1 VSKEII
7 MLRNESQNPA
17 KAQATSQSK
26 SSATT
31 GSETN
36 IKSKDRNKTL
46 YFLTW
51 RWHFYAGLFV
61 IPFMLMLSITG
72 LVMLF
77 DDEIEL
83 AFHQDAIEIA
93 VSGEPI
99 KVSQQLVAVQNQYPQ
114 GTVTQFVPS
123 KTPDLAN
130 RFSVALEDGTSIF
143 ATVNQYTGEVV
154 GEIPRSDSLYQLA
167 NDIHGTLLIG
177 DWGDYL
183 IEVAISLSILL
194 LVSGIYLWLPRD
206 NASRAGFLK
215 LRFASG
221 TRVLMRDLHANI
233 GGTLSFILLLFIL
246 SGLSWTGFW
255 GGKLVQAWSTFPAQM
270 WDDIPLSNE
279 THASLNHGSEEE
291 MPWNL
296 EQTPLPLSQ
305 DKPAEHVYHSEEAT
319 EPHDHSKMGEDH
331 SQHVLSASNFSI
343 DGVIAKA
350 QSLGFTQYKVN
361 FPRSESGVY
370 TVAANTMGGDII
382 DPTQD
387 RTTHLDQYS
396 GRILGEVTWQDYN
409 LFAKTLAVGISLH
422 QGDISIINKLLNAL
436 FCLAFIVVSVTGG
449 VMWWMRRP
457 SGQRK
462 LGTPP
467 KFGDAGLW
475 KAGLVT
481 VVVISVLFPL
491 AGATIVTAM
500 LLDWLLFSRVERF
513 KTALS

>member
-1 VSKEII
+1 
-7 MLRNESQNPA
+7 MLRNESQASA
-17 KAQATSQSK
+17 KAQTNSQSA
-26 SSATT
+26 SSVKT
-31 GSETN
+31 
-36 IKSKDRNKTL
+36 KDRNKFL

-83 AFHQDAIEIA
+83 AFHRDAIEVA
-93 VSGEPI
+93 ASGKPV
-99 KVSQQLVAVQNQYPQ
+99 KASLQLAAVQEQYPQ
-114 GTVTQFVPS
+114 GSVTQFVPS
-123 KTPDLAN
+123 KAPNLAN
-130 RFSVALEDGTSIF
+130 RFSVSLEDGTSVF

-154 GEIPRSDSLYQLA
+154 GEIPRSDSLYQLV

-194 LVSGIYLWLPRD
+194 LISGIYLWLPRD

-215 LRFASG
+215 LRVSSG
-221 TRVLMRDLHANI
+221 SRVLMRDLHANI
-233 GGTLSFILLLFIL
+233 GGTLSLILLLFIL
-246 SGLSWTGFW
+246 SGLAWTGFW

-270 WDDIPLSNE
+270 WDDIPLSDK

-291 MPWNL
+291 LPWNL

-305 DKPAEHVYHSEEAT
+305 DKPAEHVHHVEEAS

-331 SQHVLSASNFSI
+331 SQHVIAASSFGI
-343 DGVIAKA
+343 DDVIEKA
-350 QSLGFTQYKVN
+350 RSLGFTQYKVN
-361 FPRSESGVY
+361 FPRSETGVY
-370 TVAANTMGGDII
+370 TVTANTMGGDII

-387 RTTHLDQYS
+387 RTTHLDRYS

-409 LFAKTLAVGISLH
+409 FIAKTLAVGISLH

-436 FCLAFIVVSVTGG
+436 FCFAFIVVSVTGG

-462 LGTPP
+462 LGAPP
-467 KFGDAGLW
+467 KFGDEGLW
-475 KAGLVT
+475 KVGLVT

-491 AGATIVTAM
+491 AGVTIVTAM
-500 LLDWLLFSRVERF
+500 LSDWLLFSRVE
-513 KTALS
+513 KLKMALS

>member
-1 VSKEII
+1 
-7 MLRNESQNPA
+7 MLRNESQSSA
-17 KAQATSQSK
+17 KAQATSQST

-36 IKSKDRNKTL
+36 IKRKDRNKTL

-83 AFHQDAIEIA
+83 AFHQDAIEIVA
-93 VSGEPI
+93 SGEPI
-99 KVSQQLVAVQNQYPQ
+99 KVSRQLAAVQNQYPQ
-114 GTVTQFVPS
+114 GTVTQLVPS
-123 KTPDLAN
+123 KVPDLAN
-130 RFSVALEDGTSIF
+130 RFSVSLEDGTSVF

-154 GEIPRSDSLYQLA
+154 GEIPRSHSLYQLA

-206 NASRAGFLK
+206 NTSRAGFLK
-215 LRFASG
+215 LRFTSG

-270 WDDIPLSNE
+270 WDDVPLSSE

-305 DKPAEHVYHSEEAT
+305 DKPSEHVHQVEETSED
-319 EPHDHSKMGEDH
+319 HDHSKMGEDH

-343 DGVIAKA
+343 DDVIAKA
-350 QSLGFTQYKVN
+350 RALGFTQYKVN
-361 FPRSESGVY
+361 FPRSETGVY

-436 FCLAFIVVSVTGG
+436 FCIAFIVVSVTGG

-457 SGQRK
+457 SGQSK

-475 KAGLVT
+475 KVGLAT
-481 VVVISVLFPL
+481 VVAISVLFPL
-491 AGATIVTAM
+491 AGATVVTSM
-500 LLDWLLFSRVERF
+500 LLDWLLVSRV
-513 KTALS
+513 KKLKAALS

>member
-1 VSKEII
+1 
-7 MLRNESQNPA
+7 MLRNESQTTV
-17 KAQATSQSK
+17 KAQATSQST
-26 SSATT
+26 SS
-31 GSETN
+31 
-36 IKSKDRNKTL
+36 SKTDIQSKERIKTL

-83 AFHQDAIEIA
+83 AFHQEAIEIA

-99 KVSQQLVAVQNQYPQ
+99 KVSQQLAAVQNQYPQ
-114 GTVTQFVPS
+114 GSVTQFVPS
-123 KTPDLAN
+123 KAPDLAN
-130 RFSVALEDGTSIF
+130 RFSVSLEDGASVF
-143 ATVNQYTGEVV
+143 ATVNQYTGEVI
-154 GEIPRSDSLYQLA
+154 GEVPRSDSLYQLA

-206 NASRAGFLK
+206 NASSAGFLK
-215 LRFASG
+215 LRLSSG

-233 GGTLSFILLLFIL
+233 GGTLSLILLLFIL
-246 SGLSWTGFW
+246 SGLAWTGFW

-270 WDDIPLSNE
+270 WDDIPLSDK

-291 MPWNL
+291 LPWNL
-296 EQTPLPLSQ
+296 VQTPLPLSQ
-305 DKPAEHVYHSEEAT
+305 DKPAEHVHHVEEVS
-319 EPHDHSKMGEDH
+319 EPHDHSKMGDDH
-331 SQHVLSASNFSI
+331 SMHVMSARSFAI
-343 DGVIAKA
+343 DDVIAKA
-350 QSLGFTQYKVN
+350 RALGFTQYKVN
-361 FPRSESGVY
+361 FPRSETGVY
-370 TVAANTMGGDII
+370 TVTANTMGGDII

-409 LFAKTLAVGISLH
+409 FTAKTLAVGISLH

-436 FCLAFIVVSVTGG
+436 FCMAFIVVSVTGG

-462 LGTPP
+462 LGAPP

-475 KAGLVT
+475 KTGLVS

-500 LLDWLLFSRVERF
+500 ILDWLLFSRVEKF

>member
-1 VSKEII
+1 
-7 MLRNESQNPA
+7 MLRNESQTSA

-36 IKSKDRNKTL
+36 IKSKERHKIL

-83 AFHQDAIEIA
+83 AFHHDAIEIV
-93 VSGEPI
+93 VSGEPV
-99 KVSQQLVAVQNQYPQ
+99 KVSQQLTAVQLQYPQ
-114 GTVTQFVPS
+114 GSVTQFAPS

-130 RFSVALEDGTSIF
+130 RFSVSLEDGTSVF

-154 GEIPRSDSLYQLA
+154 GEVPRSESLYELA

-215 LRFASG
+215 LRVSSG
-221 TRVLMRDLHANI
+221 PRVLLRDLHANI
-233 GGTLSFILLLFIL
+233 GGTLSLILLLFVL
-246 SGLSWTGFW
+246 SGLAWTGFW

-270 WDDIPLSNE
+270 WDDIPLSDK
-279 THASLNHGSEEE
+279 THTSLNHGSEEE
-291 MPWNL
+291 LPWNL

-305 DKPAEHVYHSEEAT
+305 DKPAEHVHHVEEAT

-331 SQHVLSASNFSI
+331 SHQHVLSASNFDI
-343 DGVIAKA
+343 DDVIKKA
-350 QSLGFTQYKVN
+350 YSLGFTQYKVN
-361 FPRSESGVY
+361 FPRSETGVY
-370 TVAANTMGGDII
+370 TVTANTMGGDII

-409 LFAKTLAVGISLH
+409 FIAKTLAVGISLH

-467 KFGDAGLW
+467 KFGDARLW
-475 KAGLVT
+475 KTGLVT
-481 VVVISVLFPL
+481 VIVISVLFPL

-500 LLDWLLFSRVERF
+500 LLDWLLFSRVEKF

>member
-1 VSKEII
+1 
-7 MLRNESQNPA
+7 MLRNESQA
-17 KAQATSQSK
+17 SVKTQTTSRSTSSVKNGSK
-26 SSATT
+26 
-31 GSETN
+31 TN
-36 IKSKDRNKTL
+36 VKRSDRNKTL

-83 AFHQDAIEIA
+83 AFYQNAIEIA
-93 VSGEPI
+93 ASGEPI
-99 KVSQQLVAVQNQYPQ
+99 KVSQQLAAVQNQYPQ
-114 GTVTQFVPS
+114 GAVTQFVPS
-123 KTPDLAN
+123 KAPDLAN
-130 RFSVALEDGTSIF
+130 RFSVSLEDGTSVF

-154 GEIPRSDSLYQLA
+154 GEVPRSESLYELA

-194 LVSGIYLWLPRD
+194 LISGIYLWLPRD

-215 LRFASG
+215 LRVSSG
-221 TRVLMRDLHANI
+221 PRVLMRDLHANI
-233 GGTLSFILLLFIL
+233 GGTLSLILLLFIL
-246 SGLSWTGFW
+246 SGLAWTGFW

-270 WDDIPLSNE
+270 WDDIPLSDK

-291 MPWNL
+291 LPWNL

-305 DKPAEHVYHSEEAT
+305 DKPVEHVHHAEEAS

-331 SQHVLSASNFSI
+331 SQHVMAASSFGI
-343 DGVIAKA
+343 DDVIEKA
-350 QSLGFTQYKVN
+350 RSLGFTQYKLN
-361 FPRSESGVY
+361 FPRSETGVY
-370 TVAANTMGGDII
+370 TVTANTMGGDII

-409 LFAKTLAVGISLH
+409 FIAKTLAVGISLH

-436 FCLAFIVVSVTGG
+436 FCFAFIVVSVTGG

-462 LGTPP
+462 LGAPP

-475 KAGLVT
+475 KVGLVT
-481 VVVISVLFPL
+481 VVIISVLFPL
-491 AGATIVTAM
+491 AGATIVTAL

>member
-1 VSKEII
+1 
-7 MLRNESQNPA
+7 MLRNESQSSSHM
-17 KAQATSQSK
+17 KSTSQAESSELSIPKSQSNNQAQSK
-26 SSATT
+26 
-31 GSETN
+31 N
-36 IKSKDRNKTL
+36 RYKTL

-83 AFHQDAIEIA
+83 VFHHEAIEIVA
-93 VSGEPI
+93 SGDPI
-99 KVSQQLVAVQNQYPQ
+99 KVSQQLAAVQNQYPQ
-114 GTVTQFVPS
+114 GTVTQFLPS
-123 KTPDLAN
+123 KALDLAN
-130 RFSVALEDGTSIF
+130 RFSVSLEDGTSVF

-305 DKPAEHVYHSEEAT
+305 DKPSEHVHQVEEAS
-319 EPHDHSKMGEDH
+319 EAHDHSKMGEDH
-331 SQHVLSASNFSI
+331 SQHVLS
-343 DGVIAKA
+343 
-350 QSLGFTQYKVN
+350 
-361 FPRSESGVY
+361 SE
-370 TVAANTMGGDII
+370 
-382 DPTQD
+382 
-387 RTTHLDQYS
+387 
-396 GRILGEVTWQDYN
+396 
-409 LFAKTLAVGISLH
+409 
-422 QGDISIINKLLNAL
+422 
-436 FCLAFIVVSVTGG
+436 
-449 VMWWMRRP
+449 
-457 SGQRK
+457 
-462 LGTPP
+462 
-467 KFGDAGLW
+467 
-475 KAGLVT
+475 
-481 VVVISVLFPL
+481 
-491 AGATIVTAM
+491 
-500 LLDWLLFSRVERF
+500 
-513 KTALS
+513 

>member
-1 VSKEII
+1 
-7 MLRNESQNPA
+7 MLRNESQTTA
-17 KAQATSQSK
+17 KAQATSQPT
-26 SSATT
+26 SSATI
-31 GSETN
+31 GSKTN
-36 IKSKDRNKTL
+36 IKSKERNKTL

-83 AFHQDAIEIA
+83 AFHHDAIEIVA
-93 VSGEPI
+93 LGDPI
-99 KVSQQLVAVQNQYPQ
+99 KVSQQLAAVQNQYPQ
-114 GTVTQFVPS
+114 GSVTQFVPS
-123 KTPDLAN
+123 KVPDLAN
-130 RFSVALEDGTSIF
+130 RFSVSLEDGTSVF

-154 GEIPRSDSLYQLA
+154 GEVPRSDSLYQLA

-215 LRFASG
+215 LRVSSG
-221 TRVLMRDLHANI
+221 PRVLMRDLHANI
-233 GGTLSFILLLFIL
+233 GGTLSLILLLFIL
-246 SGLSWTGFW
+246 SGLAWTGFW

-270 WDDIPLSNE
+270 WDDIPLSDK

-291 MPWNL
+291 LPWNL

-305 DKPAEHVYHSEEAT
+305 DKPAEHVHHVEEAS
-319 EPHDHSKMGEDH
+319 EPHDHSKMGDDH
-331 SQHVLSASNFSI
+331 SMHVMSVSSFAI
-343 DGVIAKA
+343 DDVIEKA
-350 QSLGFTQYKVN
+350 RSLGFTHYKVN
-361 FPRSESGVY
+361 FPRSEAGVY
-370 TVAANTMGGDII
+370 TVTANTMGGDII
-382 DPTQD
+382 NPTQD
-387 RTTHLDQYS
+387 HTTHLDQYS

-409 LFAKTLAVGISLH
+409 FIAKTLAVGISLH

-457 SGQRK
+457 SGQSK

-481 VVVISVLFPL
+481 VVIISILFPL
-491 AGATIVTAM
+491 AGATIVIAM

>member
-1 VSKEII
+1 
-7 MLRNESQNPA
+7 MLRNESQTPA
-17 KAQATSQSK
+17 KAQVTSQSK

-31 GSETN
+31 GSKTS
-36 IKSKDRNKTL
+36 IKSKDHNKTL
-46 YFLTW
+46 YFLSW

-83 AFHQDAIEIA
+83 TFHHEALEIVA
-93 VSGEPI
+93 SGEPI
-99 KVSQQLVAVQNQYPQ
+99 KVSQQLAAVQLQYPQ
-114 GTVTQFVPS
+114 GSVTQFVPS
-123 KTPDLAN
+123 KAPDLAN
-130 RFSVALEDGTSIF
+130 RFSVALVDGTSVF

-194 LVSGIYLWLPRD
+194 LISGIYLWLPRD

-215 LRFASG
+215 LRFGSG
-221 TRVLMRDLHANI
+221 TRILMRDLHANI
-233 GGTLSFILLLFIL
+233 GGTLSLILLLFIL
-246 SGLSWTGFW
+246 SGLAWTGFW

-270 WDDIPLSNE
+270 WDDIPLSDK

-291 MPWNL
+291 LPWNL

-305 DKPAEHVYHSEEAT
+305 DKPAEHVHHVERAT

-343 DGVIAKA
+343 DDVIEKA
-350 QSLGFTQYKVN
+350 QALGFTQYKVN
-361 FPRSESGVY
+361 FPRSETGVY

-436 FCLAFIVVSVTGG
+436 FCLAFILVSVTGG

-500 LLDWLLFSRVERF
+500 LLDWLLFSRVE
-513 KTALS
+513 KLKMVLS

>member
-1 VSKEII
+1 
-7 MLRNESQNPA
+7 MLRNESQRSA
-17 KAQATSQSK
+17 KAQATSQST

-77 DDEIEL
+77 DDELETAL
-83 AFHQDAIEIA
+83 YPEALVMQSG
-93 VSGEPI
+93 VSSSGIIPI
-99 KVSQQLVAVQNQYPQ
+99 KDQLAAVKSRYPE
-114 GTVTQFVPS
+114 GIATQFITARS
-123 KTPDLAN
+123 TDLPN
-130 RFSVALEDGTSIF
+130 RFSVNLVDGRSVF
-143 ATVNQYTGEVV
+143 ATVNPNTGQVIS
-154 GEIPRSDSLYQLA
+154 EIPRSDSWYQLA
-167 NDIHGTLLIG
+167 NDIHGTLLLG

-183 IEVAISLSILL
+183 IEVATSLSILL

-206 NASRAGFLK
+206 NATKAGFLK
-215 LRFASG
+215 IRISSG
-221 TRVLMRDLHANI
+221 SRIFMRDLHANL
-233 GGTLSFILLLFIL
+233 GGTLSLVLLMFLL
-246 SGLSWTGFW
+246 SGLAWAGFW
-255 GGKLVQAWSTFPAQM
+255 GGKMVQAWSSFPAQM
-270 WDDIPLSNE
+270 WDDVPLSQQ
-279 THASLNHGSEEE
+279 THGSLNHGSEEE
-291 MPWNL
+291 YPWNL
-296 EQTPLPLSQ
+296 EQTPLPES
-305 DKPAEHVYHSEEAT
+305 
-319 EPHDHSKMGEDH
+319 HDHSSMSDEHSHHIASGE
-331 SQHVLSASNFSI
+331 SI
-343 DGVIAKA
+343 PLEQVVQKA
-350 QSLGFTQYKVN
+350 NELGFTYYRIN
-361 FPRSESGVY
+361 FPRTETGVY
-370 TVAANTMGGDII
+370 TITANTMGGDII
-382 DPTQD
+382 DPRED

-409 LFAKTLAVGISLH
+409 FIAKTLAVGISLH

-449 VMWWMRRP
+449 VMWWKRRP

-481 VVVISVLFPL
+481 VIIISVLFPL
-491 AGATIVTAM
+491 AGATIVAAM
-500 LLDWLLFSRVERF
+500 LLDWLLFSRIEKF

>member
-1 VSKEII
+1 
-7 MLRNESQNPA
+7 MLRNESQSSSHM
-17 KAQATSQSK
+17 KSTSQAESCELSVPKSQSNNQAQSK
-26 SSATT
+26 
-31 GSETN
+31 N
-36 IKSKDRNKTL
+36 RYKTL

-83 AFHQDAIEIA
+83 AFHHDVIEIA
-93 VSGEPI
+93 ASGEPI
-99 KVSQQLVAVQNQYPQ
+99 KASQQLAAVQNQYPQ
-114 GTVTQFVPS
+114 GSVTQFVPS
-123 KTPDLAN
+123 KAPDLAN
-130 RFSVALEDGTSIF
+130 RFSVSLKDGTSVF

-194 LVSGIYLWLPRD
+194 LISGIYLWLPRD

-215 LRFASG
+215 LRFGSG

-296 EQTPLPLSQ
+296 EQTQLPLSQ
-305 DKPAEHVYHSEEAT
+305 DKPAEHVHQVEEAS
-319 EPHDHSKMGEDH
+319 EAHDHSKMGEDH

-343 DGVIAKA
+343 DDVIVKA

-361 FPRSESGVY
+361 FPRSETGVY

-436 FCLAFIVVSVTGG
+436 FCLAFILVSVTGG

-481 VVVISVLFPL
+481 MVIISILFPL

-500 LLDWLLFSRVERF
+500 LLDWLLFSRVEKF

>member
-1 VSKEII
+1 
-7 MLRNESQNPA
+7 MLRNESQDTA
-17 KAQATSQSK
+17 KAQANSQSK

-36 IKSKDRNKTL
+36 IKSKDSNKTL

-114 GTVTQFVPS
+114 GSVTQFVPS

-130 RFSVALEDGTSIF
+130 RFSVALEDGTSVF

-215 LRFASG
+215 LRVSSG
-221 TRVLMRDLHANI
+221 PRVLMRDLHANI
-233 GGTLSFILLLFIL
+233 GGTLSLVLLLFIL
-246 SGLSWTGFW
+246 SGLAWTGFW

-270 WDDIPLSNE
+270 WDDIPLSDK

-291 MPWNL
+291 LPWNL

-305 DKPAEHVYHSEEAT
+305 DKPAEHVHQVEEAS
-319 EPHDHSKMGEDH
+319 EAHDHSKMGEDH
-331 SQHVLSASNFSI
+331 SQHVLLASSFAI
-343 DGVIAKA
+343 DDVVQKA

-361 FPRSESGVY
+361 LPRSETGVY
-370 TVAANTMGGDII
+370 TVTANTMGGDII

-409 LFAKTLAVGISLH
+409 FIAKTLAVGISLH

-436 FCLAFIVVSVTGG
+436 FCLAFVVVSVTGG

-457 SGQRK
+457 SGQSK

-500 LLDWLLFSRVERF
+500 LLDWLLFSRVNKL
-513 KTALS
+513 KTVLS

>member
-1 VSKEII
+1 
-7 MLRNESQNPA
+7 MLRNESQSSA
-17 KAQATSQSK
+17 KAQATSQST
-26 SSATT
+26 SSATA

-36 IKSKDRNKTL
+36 IKRKDRNKTL

-77 DDEIEL
+77 DDEIEF
-83 AFHQDAIEIA
+83 AFHQDAIEIV

-99 KVSQQLVAVQNQYPQ
+99 KVSQQLAAVQNQYPQ

-123 KTPDLAN
+123 KVPDLAN
-130 RFSVALEDGTSIF
+130 RFSVSLEDGTSFF

-215 LRFASG
+215 LRFTSG

-270 WDDIPLSNE
+270 WDDIPLSSE

-305 DKPAEHVYHSEEAT
+305 DKPSEHVHHAEETSES
-319 EPHDHSKMGEDH
+319 HDHSKMGEEH
-331 SQHVLSASNFSI
+331 SEHLVLAASNFSI
-343 DGVIAKA
+343 DDVIAKA
-350 QSLGFTQYKVN
+350 RALGFTQYKVN
-361 FPRSESGVY
+361 FPRSETGVY

-382 DPTQD
+382 DPTLD

-409 LFAKTLAVGISLH
+409 FIAKTLAVGISLH

-436 FCLAFIVVSVTGG
+436 FCIAFVVVSVTGG

>member
-1 VSKEII
+1 
-7 MLRNESQNPA
+7 MLRNESQASA
-17 KAQATSQSK
+17 KAQTNSQSA
-26 SSATT
+26 SSVKT
-31 GSETN
+31 
-36 IKSKDRNKTL
+36 KDRNKFL

-83 AFHQDAIEIA
+83 AFHHDAIEVA
-93 VSGEPI
+93 ASGKPV
-99 KVSQQLVAVQNQYPQ
+99 KASLQLAAVQDQYPQ
-114 GTVTQFVPS
+114 GSVTQFVPS
-123 KTPDLAN
+123 KAPNLAN
-130 RFSVALEDGTSIF
+130 RFSVSLEDGTSVF

-154 GEIPRSDSLYQLA
+154 GEIPRSDSLYQLV

-194 LVSGIYLWLPRD
+194 LISGIYLWLPRD

-215 LRFASG
+215 LRVSSG
-221 TRVLMRDLHANI
+221 SRVLMRDLHANI
-233 GGTLSFILLLFIL
+233 GGTLSLILLLFIL
-246 SGLSWTGFW
+246 SGLAWTGFW

-270 WDDIPLSNE
+270 WDDIPLSDK

-291 MPWNL
+291 LPWNL

-305 DKPAEHVYHSEEAT
+305 DKPAEHVHHVEEAS

-331 SQHVLSASNFSI
+331 SQHVIAASSFGI
-343 DGVIAKA
+343 DDVIEKA
-350 QSLGFTQYKVN
+350 RSFGFTQYKVN
-361 FPRSESGVY
+361 FPRSETGVY
-370 TVAANTMGGDII
+370 TVTANTMGGDII
-382 DPTQD
+382 DPIQD

-409 LFAKTLAVGISLH
+409 FIAKTLAVGISLH

-462 LGTPP
+462 LGAPP
-467 KFGDAGLW
+467 KFGDEGLW
-475 KAGLVT
+475 KVGLVT

-491 AGATIVTAM
+491 AGATIVTAL
-500 LLDWLLFSRVERF
+500 LLDWLLFSRVE
-513 KTALS
+513 KLKMALS

>member
-1 VSKEII
+1 
-7 MLRNESQNPA
+7 MLRNESQSSA
-17 KAQATSQSK
+17 KAQATSQST
-26 SSATT
+26 SSEKT
-31 GSETN
+31 
-36 IKSKDRNKTL
+36 KDRNKTL

-83 AFHQDAIEIA
+83 AFHHDAIEIVA
-93 VSGEPI
+93 SGDPI
-99 KVSQQLVAVQNQYPQ
+99 KVSEQLASVQVQYPQ
-114 GTVTQFVPS
+114 GSVTQLVPS
-123 KTPDLAN
+123 KSPELAN
-130 RFSVALEDGTSIF
+130 RFSVSLEDGTSVF

-194 LVSGIYLWLPRD
+194 LISGIYLWLPRD

-215 LRFASG
+215 LRFGSG
-221 TRVLMRDLHANI
+221 TRILMRDLHANI

-305 DKPAEHVYHSEEAT
+305 DKPAEHVHQVEEAS
-319 EPHDHSKMGEDH
+319 EAHDHSKMGEDH
-331 SQHVLSASNFSI
+331 SQHALSASNFSI
-343 DGVIAKA
+343 DDVIAKA

-361 FPRSESGVY
+361 FPRSETGVY

-436 FCLAFIVVSVTGG
+436 FCLAFILVSVTGG

-457 SGQRK
+457 SGQSK

-467 KFGDAGLW
+467 KFGDVGLW
-475 KAGLVT
+475 KVGLAT

-500 LLDWLLFSRVERF
+500 LLDWLLVSRVEKF

>member
-1 VSKEII
+1 
-7 MLRNESQNPA
+7 MLRNESQSSA
-17 KAQATSQSK
+17 KAQATSQST
-26 SSATT
+26 SSATS
-31 GSETN
+31 GSKTN
-36 IKSKDRNKTL
+36 IKRKDRNQTL

-51 RWHFYAGLFV
+51 RWHFYVGLFV

-93 VSGEPI
+93 ASGEPI
-99 KVSQQLVAVQNQYPQ
+99 MVSQQLAAVQNQYPQ

-123 KTPDLAN
+123 KVPDLAN
-130 RFSVALEDGTSIF
+130 RFSVSLEDGTSVF

-194 LVSGIYLWLPRD
+194 LISGIYLWLPRD

-215 LRFASG
+215 LRFGSG

-233 GGTLSFILLLFIL
+233 GGTLSLILLLFIL
-246 SGLSWTGFW
+246 SGLAWTGFW

-305 DKPAEHVYHSEEAT
+305 DKPAEHVHQVEEAS
-319 EPHDHSKMGEDH
+319 EAHDHSKMGEDH

-343 DGVIAKA
+343 DDVIAKA

-361 FPRSESGVY
+361 FPRSETGVY

-436 FCLAFIVVSVTGG
+436 FCLAFILVSVTGG
-449 VMWWMRRP
+449 VMWWVRRP

-500 LLDWLLFSRVERF
+500 LLDWLLFSRVEKF

>member
-1 VSKEII
+1 
-7 MLRNESQNPA
+7 M
-17 KAQATSQSK
+17 
-26 SSATT
+26 
-31 GSETN
+31 
-36 IKSKDRNKTL
+36 
-46 YFLTW
+46 
-51 RWHFYAGLFV
+51 
-61 IPFMLMLSITG
+61 
-72 LVMLF
+72 
-77 DDEIEL
+77 
-83 AFHQDAIEIA
+83 
-93 VSGEPI
+93 
-99 KVSQQLVAVQNQYPQ
+99 SQQLVAVQNHYPQ

-123 KTPDLAN
+123 KVPDLAN
-130 RFSVALEDGTSIF
+130 RFSVSLEDGTSVF

-194 LVSGIYLWLPRD
+194 LISGIYVWLPRD
-206 NASRAGFLK
+206 NASRAGCLK
-215 LRFASG
+215 LRFGSG

-246 SGLSWTGFW
+246 PGLSWTGFW

-305 DKPAEHVYHSEEAT
+305 DKPAEHVHQVEEAS
-319 EPHDHSKMGEDH
+319 EAHDHSKMGEDH

-343 DGVIAKA
+343 DDVIAKA

-361 FPRSESGVY
+361 FPRSETGVY

-436 FCLAFIVVSVTGG
+436 FCLAFVLVSVTGG

-475 KAGLVT
+475 KTGLVT
-481 VVVISVLFPL
+481 VVIISILFPL
-491 AGATIVTAM
+491 AGATIVIAM

>member
-1 VSKEII
+1 
-7 MLRNESQNPA
+7 MLRNSA
-17 KAQATSQSK
+17 KPQLKEASRAK
-26 SSATT
+26 S
-31 GSETN
+31 
-36 IKSKDRNKTL
+36 I
-46 YFLTW
+46 YFMTW

-61 IPFMLMLSITG
+61 IPFMLMLSLTG

-83 AFHQDAIEIA
+83 AFHQDAIEIVA
-93 VSGEPI
+93 SGEPI
-99 KVSQQLVAVQNQYPQ
+99 KVSQQLAAVQHQYPQ

-123 KTPDLAN
+123 KVPDLAN
-130 RFSVALEDGTSIF
+130 RFSVSLEDGTSVF

-194 LVSGIYLWLPRD
+194 LISGIYLWLPRD

-215 LRFASG
+215 LRFGSG
-221 TRVLMRDLHANI
+221 TRILMRDLHANI

-305 DKPAEHVYHSEEAT
+305 DKPAEHVHQVEEAS
-319 EPHDHSKMGEDH
+319 EAHDHSKMGEDH

-343 DGVIAKA
+343 DDVIAKA

-361 FPRSESGVY
+361 FPRSETGVY

-387 RTTHLDQYS
+387 RTTYLDQYS

-436 FCLAFIVVSVTGG
+436 FCLAFILVSVTGG

-500 LLDWLLFSRVERF
+500 LLDWLLFSRVEKF

>member
-1 VSKEII
+1 
-7 MLRNESQNPA
+7 MLRNESQASA
-17 KAQATSQSK
+17 KAQTTSQST
-26 SSATT
+26 SSAKN
-31 GSETN
+31 GSKTN
-36 IKSKDRNKTL
+36 IESKERNKTL

-83 AFHQDAIEIA
+83 AFHQNAIEIA
-93 VSGEPI
+93 ASGESV
-99 KVSQQLVAVQNQYPQ
+99 KVSQQLAAVQEQYPQ
-114 GTVTQFVPS
+114 GSVTQFVPS
-123 KTPDLAN
+123 KAPDLAN
-130 RFSVALEDGTSIF
+130 RFSVSLEDGTSVF
-143 ATVNQYTGEVV
+143 ATVNQYTGELV
-154 GEIPRSDSLYQLA
+154 GEVPRSESLYELA

-194 LVSGIYLWLPRD
+194 LISGIYLWLPRE

-215 LRFASG
+215 LRMSSG
-221 TRVLMRDLHANI
+221 PRVLMRDLHANI
-233 GGTLSFILLLFIL
+233 GGTLSLILLLFIF
-246 SGLSWTGFW
+246 SGLAWTGFW

-270 WDDIPLSNE
+270 WDDIPLSDK

-291 MPWNL
+291 LPWNL

-305 DKPAEHVYHSEEAT
+305 DKPAEHVHHAEEAS

-331 SQHVLSASNFSI
+331 SQHVMAASSFGI
-343 DGVIAKA
+343 DEVIEKA
-350 QSLGFTQYKVN
+350 LSLGFTQYKVN
-361 FPRSESGVY
+361 FPRSETGVY
-370 TVAANTMGGDII
+370 TVTANTMGGDII

-409 LFAKTLAVGISLH
+409 FIAKTLAVGISLH
-422 QGDISIINKLLNAL
+422 QGDISVINKLLNAL
-436 FCLAFIVVSVTGG
+436 FCFAFIVVSVTGG

-462 LGTPP
+462 LGAPP

-475 KAGLVT
+475 KVGLVT
-481 VVVISVLFPL
+481 VVAISVLFPL
-491 AGATIVTAM
+491 AGATIVTAL

-513 KTALS
+513 KAALS

>member
-1 VSKEII
+1 
-7 MLRNESQNPA
+7 MLRNESQSSA
-17 KAQATSQSK
+17 KAQATSQST

-31 GSETN
+31 GSRTN
-36 IKSKDRNKTL
+36 IKNKDRNKTL

-99 KVSQQLVAVQNQYPQ
+99 KVSQQLTAVQHQYPQ

-123 KTPDLAN
+123 KVPDLAN
-130 RFSVALEDGTSIF
+130 RFSVSLEDGTSVF

-194 LVSGIYLWLPRD
+194 LISGIYLWLPRD

-215 LRFASG
+215 LRFGSG
-221 TRVLMRDLHANI
+221 TRILMRDLHANI

-305 DKPAEHVYHSEEAT
+305 DKPAEYVHQVEEAS
-319 EPHDHSKMGEDH
+319 EAHDHSKMGEDH

-343 DGVIAKA
+343 DDVIAKA

-361 FPRSESGVY
+361 FPRSETGVY

-436 FCLAFIVVSVTGG
+436 FCLAFILVSVTGG
-449 VMWWMRRP
+449 MMWWMRRP
-457 SGQRK
+457 SGQSK

-481 VVVISVLFPL
+481 VVLISILFPL
-491 AGATIVTAM
+491 AGATIVIAM

>member
-1 VSKEII
+1 
-7 MLRNESQNPA
+7 
-17 KAQATSQSK
+17 
-26 SSATT
+26 
-31 GSETN
+31 
-36 IKSKDRNKTL
+36 
-46 YFLTW
+46 
-51 RWHFYAGLFV
+51 
-61 IPFMLMLSITG
+61 
-72 LVMLF
+72 
-77 DDEIEL
+77 
-83 AFHQDAIEIA
+83 
-93 VSGEPI
+93 
-99 KVSQQLVAVQNQYPQ
+99 
-114 GTVTQFVPS
+114 
-123 KTPDLAN
+123 
-130 RFSVALEDGTSIF
+130 
-143 ATVNQYTGEVV
+143 
-154 GEIPRSDSLYQLA
+154 IPRSDSLYQLA

-183 IEVAISLSILL
+183 IEVAILI
-194 LVSGIYLWLPRD
+194 SGIYLWLPRD

-221 TRVLMRDLHANI
+221 PRILMRDLHANI

-305 DKPAEHVYHSEEAT
+305 DKPAEHVHQVEEAS
-319 EPHDHSKMGEDH
+319 EAHDHSKMGEDH

-343 DGVIAKA
+343 DDVIAKA

-361 FPRSESGVY
+361 FPRSETGVY

-436 FCLAFIVVSVTGG
+436 FCLAFILVSVTGG

-475 KAGLVT
+475 KTGLVT
-481 VVVISVLFPL
+481 VVTISILFPL
-491 AGATIVTAM
+491 AGATIVIAM

>member
-1 VSKEII
+1 
-7 MLRNESQNPA
+7 MLRNESQSSA
-17 KAQATSQSK
+17 KAQATSQST

-31 GSETN
+31 GSRTN
-36 IKSKDRNKTL
+36 IKNKDRNKTL

-83 AFHQDAIEIA
+83 AFHQDAIEIVA
-93 VSGEPI
+93 SGEPI
-99 KVSQQLVAVQNQYPQ
+99 KVSQQLAAVQHQYPQ

-123 KTPDLAN
+123 KVPDLAN
-130 RFSVALEDGTSIF
+130 RFSVSLEDGTSVF

-194 LVSGIYLWLPRD
+194 LISGIYLWLPRD

-215 LRFASG
+215 LRFGSG
-221 TRVLMRDLHANI
+221 TRILMRDLHANI

-305 DKPAEHVYHSEEAT
+305 DKPAEHVHQVEEAS
-319 EPHDHSKMGEDH
+319 EAHDHSKMGEDH
-331 SQHVLSASNFSI
+331 SQHALSASNFSI
-343 DGVIAKA
+343 DDVIAKA

-361 FPRSESGVY
+361 FPRSETGVY

-436 FCLAFIVVSVTGG
+436 FCLAFILVSVTGG

-457 SGQRK
+457 SGQSK

-467 KFGDAGLW
+467 KFGDVGLW
-475 KAGLVT
+475 KVGLAT

-500 LLDWLLFSRVERF
+500 LLDWLLVSRVEKF

>member
-1 VSKEII
+1 
-7 MLRNESQNPA
+7 MLRNESQASA
-17 KAQATSQSK
+17 KAQTNSQSA
-26 SSATT
+26 SSVKT
-31 GSETN
+31 
-36 IKSKDRNKTL
+36 KDRNKFL

-83 AFHQDAIEIA
+83 AFHRDAIEVA
-93 VSGEPI
+93 ASGKPV
-99 KVSQQLVAVQNQYPQ
+99 KASLQLAAVQEQYPQ
-114 GTVTQFVPS
+114 GSVTQFVPS
-123 KTPDLAN
+123 KAPNLAN
-130 RFSVALEDGTSIF
+130 RFSVSLEDGTSVF

-154 GEIPRSDSLYQLA
+154 GEIPRSDSLYQLV
-167 NDIHGTLLIG
+167 NGIHGTLLIG

-194 LVSGIYLWLPRD
+194 LISGIYLWLPRD

-215 LRFASG
+215 LRVSSG
-221 TRVLMRDLHANI
+221 SRVLMRDLHANI
-233 GGTLSFILLLFIL
+233 GGTLSLILLLFIL
-246 SGLSWTGFW
+246 SGLAWTGFW

-270 WDDIPLSNE
+270 WDDIPLSDK

-291 MPWNL
+291 LPWNL

-305 DKPAEHVYHSEEAT
+305 DKPAEHAHHVEEVSEA
-319 EPHDHSKMGEDH
+319 HDHSKMDEEH
-331 SQHVLSASNFSI
+331 SQHVLSASSFDI
-343 DGVIAKA
+343 DDVVLKA
-350 QSLGFTQYKVN
+350 HSLGFTQYKVN
-361 FPRSESGVY
+361 FPRSETGVY
-370 TVAANTMGGDII
+370 TVTANTMGGDII
-382 DPTQD
+382 DPIQD

-409 LFAKTLAVGISLH
+409 FIAKTLAVGISLH

-436 FCLAFIVVSVTGG
+436 FCFAFIVVSVTGG

-462 LGTPP
+462 LGAPP
-467 KFGDAGLW
+467 KFGDEGLW
-475 KAGLVT
+475 KVGLVT

-491 AGATIVTAM
+491 AGVTIVTAM
-500 LLDWLLFSRVERF
+500 LLDWLLFSRVE
-513 KTALS
+513 KLKMVLS

>member
-1 VSKEII
+1 
-7 MLRNESQNPA
+7 MLRNESQTTV
-17 KAQATSQSK
+17 KAQAASQST
-26 SSATT
+26 SSAT
-31 GSETN
+31 SD
-36 IKSKDRNKTL
+36 SKPDIQSKERNKTL

-83 AFHQDAIEIA
+83 AFHQEAIEIA

-99 KVSQQLVAVQNQYPQ
+99 KVSQQLAAVQNQYSQ
-114 GTVTQFVPS
+114 GSVTQFVPS
-123 KTPDLAN
+123 KAPDLAN
-130 RFSVALEDGTSIF
+130 RFSVSLEDGTSVF

-154 GEIPRSDSLYQLA
+154 GEVPRSDSLYQLA

-194 LVSGIYLWLPRD
+194 LISGIYLWLPRD

-215 LRFASG
+215 LRVSSG

-233 GGTLSFILLLFIL
+233 GGTLSLILLLFIL
-246 SGLSWTGFW
+246 SGLAWTGFW

-270 WDDIPLSNE
+270 WDDIPLSDK

-291 MPWNL
+291 LPWNL

-305 DKPAEHVYHSEEAT
+305 DKPAEHVHHVEEAS
-319 EPHDHSKMGEDH
+319 EPHDHSKMGDDH
-331 SQHVLSASNFSI
+331 SMHVMSASSFAI
-343 DGVIAKA
+343 DDVIEKA
-350 QSLGFTQYKVN
+350 RALGFTQYKVN
-361 FPRSESGVY
+361 FPRSETGVY
-370 TVAANTMGGDII
+370 TVTANTMGGDII

-409 LFAKTLAVGISLH
+409 FIAKTLAVGISLH

-462 LGTPP
+462 LGAPP

-475 KAGLVT
+475 KAGLVS

-500 LLDWLLFSRVERF
+500 ILDWLLFSRVEKF

>member
-1 VSKEII
+1 
-7 MLRNESQNPA
+7 MLRNESQTTV
-17 KAQATSQSK
+17 KAQVTSQST
-26 SSATT
+26 SSSKAK
-31 GSETN
+31 
-36 IKSKDRNKTL
+36 IKNKERNKTL

-83 AFHQDAIEIA
+83 AFHQEAVEITT
-93 VSGEPI
+93 SGEPI
-99 KVSQQLVAVQNQYPQ
+99 KVSQQLAAVQKQYPK
-114 GTVTQFVPS
+114 GSVTQFVPS
-123 KTPDLAN
+123 KAPDLAN
-130 RFSVALEDGTSIF
+130 RFSVSLEDGTSVF

-154 GEIPRSDSLYQLA
+154 GEVPRSDSLYQLA

-215 LRFASG
+215 VRVSSG

-233 GGTLSFILLLFIL
+233 GGTLSLILLLFIL
-246 SGLSWTGFW
+246 SGLAWTGFW

-270 WDDIPLSNE
+270 WDDIPLSDK

-291 MPWNL
+291 LPWNL

-305 DKPAEHVYHSEEAT
+305 DKPAEHVHNVEEVS
-319 EPHDHSKMGEDH
+319 EPHDHSKMGDDH
-331 SQHVLSASNFSI
+331 SMHVMTASSFAI
-343 DGVIAKA
+343 DDVIEKA
-350 QSLGFTQYKVN
+350 RTLGFTQYKVN
-361 FPRSESGVY
+361 FPRSETGVY
-370 TVAANTMGGDII
+370 TVTANTMGGDII

-409 LFAKTLAVGISLH
+409 FIAKTLAVGISLH

-436 FCLAFIVVSVTGG
+436 FCLAFIAVSVTGG
-449 VMWWMRRP
+449 VIWWMRRP

-462 LGTPP
+462 LGAPP

-475 KAGLVT
+475 KAGLVS

-491 AGATIVTAM
+491 AGATIITAM
-500 LLDWLLFSRVERF
+500 ILDWLLFSRVEKF
-513 KTALS
+513 KTALR

>member
-1 VSKEII
+1 
-7 MLRNESQNPA
+7 MLRNESQASA
-17 KAQATSQSK
+17 KAQTNSQSA
-26 SSATT
+26 SSVKT
-31 GSETN
+31 
-36 IKSKDRNKTL
+36 KDRNKTL

-83 AFHQDAIEIA
+83 AFHQDAIETA

-99 KVSQQLVAVQNQYPQ
+99 KVSQQLAAVQHQYPQ

-123 KTPDLAN
+123 KAPNLAN
-130 RFSVALEDGTSIF
+130 RFSVSLEDGTSVF

-215 LRFASG
+215 LRVSSG
-221 TRVLMRDLHANI
+221 PRVLIRDLHANI
-233 GGTLSFILLLFIL
+233 GGTLSLILLLFIL
-246 SGLSWTGFW
+246 SGLAWTGFW

-270 WDDIPLSNE
+270 WDDIPLSDK

-291 MPWNL
+291 LPWNL
-296 EQTPLPLSQ
+296 EQTLLPLSQ
-305 DKPAEHVYHSEEAT
+305 DKQAEHVHHLEEVSEA
-319 EPHDHSKMGEDH
+319 HDHSKMDEEH
-331 SQHVLSASNFSI
+331 SQHVLSASSFDI
-343 DGVIAKA
+343 DDVVLKA
-350 QSLGFTQYKVN
+350 HSLGFTQYKVN
-361 FPRSESGVY
+361 FPRSETGVY
-370 TVAANTMGGDII
+370 TVTANTMGGDII

-409 LFAKTLAVGISLH
+409 FIAKTLAVGISLH

-475 KAGLVT
+475 KTGLVT
-481 VVVISVLFPL
+481 VIVISVLFPL

-500 LLDWLLFSRVERF
+500 LLDWLLFSRVEKF

>member
-1 VSKEII
+1 
-7 MLRNESQNPA
+7 MLRNESQTSA

-36 IKSKDRNKTL
+36 IKSKERHKIL

-83 AFHQDAIEIA
+83 AFHHDAIEIV
-93 VSGEPI
+93 VSGEPV
-99 KVSQQLVAVQNQYPQ
+99 KVSQQLTAVQLQYPQ
-114 GTVTQFVPS
+114 GSVTQFAPS
-123 KTPDLAN
+123 KVPGLAN
-130 RFSVALEDGTSIF
+130 RFSVSLEDGTSVF

-154 GEIPRSDSLYQLA
+154 GEVPRSESLYELA

-215 LRFASG
+215 LRVLSG
-221 TRVLMRDLHANI
+221 PRVLLRDLHANI
-233 GGTLSFILLLFIL
+233 GGTLSLILLLFIL
-246 SGLSWTGFW
+246 SGLAWTGFW

-270 WDDIPLSNE
+270 WDDVPLSDK
-279 THASLNHGSEEE
+279 THASLNHGSEEDL
-291 MPWNL
+291 PWNL

-305 DKPAEHVYHSEEAT
+305 DKPAEHVHQVEEAS
-319 EPHDHSKMGEDH
+319 EAHDHSKMGEDH
-331 SQHVLSASNFSI
+331 SQHVLSASSFTI
-343 DGVIAKA
+343 DDVIQKA
-350 QSLGFTQYKVN
+350 RSLGFTQYKVN
-361 FPRSESGVY
+361 LPRSETSVY
-370 TVAANTMGGDII
+370 TVTANTMGGDIV

-396 GRILGEVTWQDYN
+396 GRTLGEVTWQDYN
-409 LFAKTLAVGISLH
+409 FIAKTLAVGISLH
-422 QGDISIINKLLNAL
+422 QGDICIINKLLNAL
-436 FCLAFIVVSVTGG
+436 FCLAFVVVSVTGG

-457 SGQRK
+457 SGQSK

-467 KFGDAGLW
+467 KFGDSGLW

-481 VVVISVLFPL
+481 VVVVSVLFPL
-491 AGATIVTAM
+491 AGVTIVTAM
-500 LLDWLLFSRVERF
+500 LLDWFLFSRVEKF

>member
-1 VSKEII
+1 
-7 MLRNESQNPA
+7 M
-17 KAQATSQSK
+17 T
-26 SSATT
+26 
-31 GSETN
+31 
-36 IKSKDRNKTL
+36 DRNAPK
-46 YFLTW
+46 
-51 RWHFYAGLFV
+51 YA
-61 IPFMLMLSITG
+61 
-72 LVMLF
+72 
-77 DDEIEL
+77 
-83 AFHQDAIEIA
+83 
-93 VSGEPI
+93 
-99 KVSQQLVAVQNQYPQ
+99 
-114 GTVTQFVPS
+114 
-123 KTPDLAN
+123 
-130 RFSVALEDGTSIF
+130 
-143 ATVNQYTGEVV
+143 
-154 GEIPRSDSLYQLA
+154 
-167 NDIHGTLLIG
+167 
-177 DWGDYL
+177 
-183 IEVAISLSILL
+183 
-194 LVSGIYLWLPRD
+194 PRD

-215 LRFASG
+215 LRFGSG
-221 TRVLMRDLHANI
+221 TRVLTRDLHANI

-305 DKPAEHVYHSEEAT
+305 DKPAEHVHQVEEAS
-319 EPHDHSKMGEDH
+319 EAHDHSKMGEDH

-343 DGVIAKA
+343 DDVIAKA
-350 QSLGFTQYKVN
+350 QSLGFTQYKIN
-361 FPRSESGVY
+361 FPRSETGVY

-481 VVVISVLFPL
+481 VVVISILFPL

-500 LLDWLLFSRVERF
+500 LLDWLLFSRVQKF

>member
-1 VSKEII
+1 
-7 MLRNESQNPA
+7 MLRNESQTTV
-17 KAQATSQSK
+17 KAQTTPQSTSSVK
-26 SSATT
+26 T
-31 GSETN
+31 GSKTN
-36 IKSKDRNKTL
+36 VKSKERNKTL

-83 AFHQDAIEIA
+83 AFHQNAIEIA
-93 VSGEPI
+93 ASGESV
-99 KVSQQLVAVQNQYPQ
+99 KVSQQLAAVQNQYPQ
-114 GTVTQFVPS
+114 GSVTQFVQS
-123 KTPDLAN
+123 KAPDLAS
-130 RFSVALEDGTSIF
+130 RFSVSLEDGTSVF

-154 GEIPRSDSLYQLA
+154 GEVPRSESLYELA

-194 LVSGIYLWLPRD
+194 LISGIYLWLPRD

-215 LRFASG
+215 LRMSSG
-221 TRVLMRDLHANI
+221 PRVLMRDLHANI
-233 GGTLSFILLLFIL
+233 GGTLSLILLLFIL
-246 SGLSWTGFW
+246 SGLAWTGFW

-270 WDDIPLSNE
+270 WDDIPLSDK
-279 THASLNHGSEEE
+279 THASLNHGAEEE
-291 MPWNL
+291 LPWNL
-296 EQTPLPLSQ
+296 EQTLLPLSQ
-305 DKPAEHVYHSEEAT
+305 DKPAEHVHHVEEAS

-331 SQHVLSASNFSI
+331 SQHVMSASSFGI
-343 DGVIAKA
+343 DDVIEKA
-350 QSLGFTQYKVN
+350 RSLGFTQYKVN
-361 FPRSESGVY
+361 FPRSETGVY
-370 TVAANTMGGDII
+370 TVTANTMGGDII

-409 LFAKTLAVGISLH
+409 LIAKALAVGISLH

-436 FCLAFIVVSVTGG
+436 FCFAFIVVSVTGG

-462 LGTPP
+462 LGSPP

-475 KAGLVT
+475 KAGLV
-481 VVVISVLFPL
+481 LRNPL
-491 AGATIVTAM
+491 MI
-500 LLDWLLFSRVERF
+500 LIKIINLR
-513 KTALS
+513 

>member
-1 VSKEII
+1 MYK
-7 MLRNESQNPA
+7 RQ
-17 KAQATSQSK
+17 
-26 SSATT
+26 
-31 GSETN
+31 
-36 IKSKDRNKTL
+36 
-46 YFLTW
+46 
-51 RWHFYAGLFV
+51 
-61 IPFMLMLSITG
+61 
-72 LVMLF
+72 
-77 DDEIEL
+77 
-83 AFHQDAIEIA
+83 
-93 VSGEPI
+93 
-99 KVSQQLVAVQNQYPQ
+99 
-114 GTVTQFVPS
+114 
-123 KTPDLAN
+123 
-130 RFSVALEDGTSIF
+130 
-143 ATVNQYTGEVV
+143 QYTGEVV

-183 IEVAISLSILL
+183 IGVAISLSILL
-194 LVSGIYLWLPRD
+194 LISGIYLCLPRD

-215 LRFASG
+215 LRFGSG

-305 DKPAEHVYHSEEAT
+305 DKPAEHVHQVEEAS
-319 EPHDHSKMGEDH
+319 EAHDHSKMGEDH

-343 DGVIAKA
+343 DDVIAKA

-361 FPRSESGVY
+361 FPRSETGVY

-436 FCLAFIVVSVTGG
+436 FCLAFILVSVTGG

-475 KAGLVT
+475 KTGLVT

-491 AGATIVTAM
+491 AGATIVIAM
-500 LLDWLLFSRVERF
+500 LLDWLLFSRVEKF